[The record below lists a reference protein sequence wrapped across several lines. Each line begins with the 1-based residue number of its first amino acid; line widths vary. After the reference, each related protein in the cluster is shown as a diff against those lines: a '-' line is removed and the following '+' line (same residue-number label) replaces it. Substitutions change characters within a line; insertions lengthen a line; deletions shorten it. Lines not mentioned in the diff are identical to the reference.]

1 LKARG
6 LLFATL
12 TACHREQG
20 ARKSNHGARM
30 LTAVLP
36 VIGSSHRDNV
46 TGLCSNVTS
55 IVARGLI
62 RQLIVACELQNG
74 LFCFNFDS

>member
-1 LKARG
+1 
-6 LLFATL
+6 
-12 TACHREQG
+12 
-20 ARKSNHGARM
+20 M